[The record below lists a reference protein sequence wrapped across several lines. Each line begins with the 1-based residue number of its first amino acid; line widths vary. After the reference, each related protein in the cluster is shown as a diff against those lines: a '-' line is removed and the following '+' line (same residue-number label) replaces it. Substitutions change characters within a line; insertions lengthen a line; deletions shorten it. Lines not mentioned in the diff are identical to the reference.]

1 MSMSEWRQR
10 RERAL
15 RQVAYTGT
23 FRYRAFLLQVA
34 VIVTV
39 LGIAV
44 AVTSGVSGIWLG
56 WVTAVCWIA
65 LGVLAWRQYRRLAAD
80 GGEVHAVRRGRSVLI
95 GLGLFLAG
103 AAVFTLGATLT

>member
-1 MSMSEWRQR
+1 MNDWRRR

-34 VIVTV
+34 VLIPL
-39 LGIAV
+39 LGVAV
-44 AVTSGVSGIWLG
+44 AVTSVVSGIWLG

-65 LGVLAWRQYRRLAAD
+65 VGVLAWRQYRGLSAD
-80 GGEVHAVRRGRSVLI
+80 GGEVHAVRRGKSILC
-95 GLGLFLAG
+95 GLGLFLLG
-103 AAVFTLGATLT
+103 AAIFVLGASLA